1 VINKNIHSYP
11 LLDISTYF
19 DDFINQRKLFLKETR
34 HLIDYDINNIRNEV
48 NKVIDSYISLN
59 QSSSSLINRLN
70 RIIVKFE
77 SLDESDTE
85 LIMYLKR
92 YFELHRVLYAEYNS
106 KKKKLTSTSQIND
119 INILFA
125 VSYLLQLM
133 HIKTNDFNYLSTS
146 VKINEFILNDFTLDE
161 LKNYPLIN
169 YLINHELLIL
179 RNYDENI

>member
-1 VINKNIHSYP
+1 MINKNIHSYP

-34 HLIDYDINNIRNEV
+34 HSTEYDINNIQHEV
-48 NKVIDSYISLN
+48 NKVIDSYINLN

-70 RIIVKFE
+70 KVIVKFK
-77 SLDESDTE
+77 SLDENNTE

-92 YFELHRVLYAEYNS
+92 YFELHRVLYAEFDS
-106 KKKKLTSTSQIND
+106 KKRKLAATSQKND
-119 INILFA
+119 INMLFA

-133 HIKTNDFNYLSTS
+133 YTKTNYFNYLSTS
-146 VKINEFILNDFTLDE
+146 VKINEFILNNFTLHK
-161 LKNYPLIN
+161 LKNYPLIK